1 MPIQP
6 PPEGSDDPPRFDW
19 EGLRSEALQPQFV
32 SELSEDDAKR
42 EEFLAGA
49 KALGLIGRRKVLHPQ
64 QLLVADMLNAGRK
77 FNGIIMPRRS
87 TKTTSILA
95 WLIGRGLS
103 REDEMLAYG
112 VMTTQKKA
120 RDRYMKDVVPILEK
134 TYPVKATRPFKL
146 LTANGFERIV
156 FDNGSVLVI
165 TGPNPDD
172 YRSEAF
178 DVIVLDEGGEL
189 EAERGA
195 DVLGAAL
202 PTMDTRP
209 GAMLVASGTAGE
221 FAKGNVLYDRLVP
234 GRRGDPRY
242 GILEYAAD
250 EATTDVELEAWES
263 DDEHPEAH
271 VRELVELTHPGLASG
286 LTTLADV
293 RDNYETLGPE
303 KFGREYLG
311 IWGAGA
317 AGGGLIDLNR
327 WAESALDDPL
337 PEPPERFAMA
347 MAVHPDQRCASIV
360 AAWREEGLAYIGVLD
375 ARPGISWVSERA
387 MQLSREYGVP
397 IVIDSGGAGSVELE
411 FMQRQRPRPKLAPQA
426 WRDVRIAAGAFVKEL
441 NKGHVRHYDQDE
453 LNDAAKLV
461 VKRKAGGSDGWAFGR
476 RNATDD
482 ITPIEA
488 AALALKVYDAKPS
501 SRLTGLKVV
510 A

>member
-1 MPIQP
+1 MTLKP
-6 PPEGSDDPPRFDW
+6 PPEGSNDSPRFDW
-19 EGLRSEALQPQFV
+19 QALRSEALKPQFV
-32 SELSEDDAKR
+32 SDLSDDEEKR

-49 KALGLIGRRKVLHPQ
+49 KALGLIGRRKTLHPQ
-64 QLLVADMLNAGRK
+64 QLLVADMLNAGHK
-77 FNGIIMPRRS
+77 FNGLIMPRRS

-95 WLIGRGLS
+95 WLIGRALS
-103 REDEMLAYG
+103 HEDEMLAYG

-134 TYPVKATRPFKL
+134 THPVKATRPFKL

-156 FDNGSVLVI
+156 FENGSVLVI

-242 GILEYAAD
+242 GILEYAAP
-250 EATTDVELEAWES
+250 EATTDLELEAWEP
-263 DDEHPEAH
+263 DDEHPEAR
-271 VRELVELTHPGLASG
+271 VRELVELTHPGVASG
-286 LTTLADV
+286 LTTMADV
-293 RDNYETLGPE
+293 RDNYEALGAE

-317 AGGGLIDLNR
+317 AGGGLIDLTR

-337 PEPPERFAMA
+337 PEPPGHFALA

-360 AAWREEGLAYIGVLD
+360 AAWREEGIAYIGVLD
-375 ARPGISWVSERA
+375 ARSGVSWVSDAA
-387 MQLSREYGVP
+387 MQFSARYRVP
-397 IVIDSGGAGSVELE
+397 IVIDSGGSGSVELE
-411 FMQRQRPRPKLAPQA
+411 YMQRQRPRPKLAPQS
-426 WRDVRIAAGAFVKEL
+426 WRDVRIAHGGFVKAL
-441 NKGHVRHYDQDE
+441 NRGHVRHYDQEE
-453 LNDAAKLV
+453 LNDAARLV

-476 RNATDD
+476 RDATDD
-482 ITPIEA
+482 ITALEA
-488 AALALKVYDAKPS
+488 AALALNYYDAVPEKRVRS
-501 SRLTGLKVV
+501 III
-510 A
+510 AA